1 MQVTNIA
8 TVTGT
13 LPLNAAANR
22 TAIPG
27 QDFLSVMRAAEAA
40 GIPAVPAAVDESGAA
55 PGGISP
61 IGLYQSAAGST
72 VEQSRSTLKYWD
84 DEYFA
89 RVVSDGTEIDTS
101 NTINWEA
108 TGEKK
113 LTQEQIA
120 RLKEKYD
127 VTNLSPQDYYDLM
140 SELTHMD
147 VLSAEDCVGSQTIHF
162 GEEYPMFRLI
172 PYPYKSLHAREL
184 DQTSGNLIKSL
195 SVALELLRE
204 RLELIDSDEYMRV
217 NNITEEARAQD
228 RAAMERNIQSRQA
241 VLDLFRQLQ

>member
-1 MQVTNIA
+1 MQVTNTTAA
-8 TVTGT
+8 TAT
-13 LPLNAAANR
+13 LPLNAAASR
-22 TAIPG
+22 AALPG
-27 QDFLSVMRAAEAA
+27 QDFLAALKAAEAA
-40 GIPAVPAAVDESGAA
+40 ELTVAPAVGEETAAAGNETA
-55 PGGISP
+55 PIA
-61 IGLYQSAAGST
+61 LYQSAGGRI
-72 VEQSRSTLKYWD
+72 VEQSQSRLKYWD

-120 RLKEKYD
+120 QLKKKYD
-127 VTNLSPQDYYDLM
+127 VTNLSSQDYYDLM

-147 VLSAEDCVGSQTIHF
+147 VLSAEDCIGVNTLYF
-162 GEEYPMFRLI
+162 GEEPPAFRLI
-172 PYPYKSLHAREL
+172 PYPYKHLHAREL
-184 DQTSGNLIKSL
+184 CQTSGNLTKAL

-217 NNITEEARAQD
+217 NNITEEARALD
-228 RAAMERNIQSRQA
+228 RAAMEKNIQSRQA
-241 VLDLFRQLQ
+241 VLNLLNQLR